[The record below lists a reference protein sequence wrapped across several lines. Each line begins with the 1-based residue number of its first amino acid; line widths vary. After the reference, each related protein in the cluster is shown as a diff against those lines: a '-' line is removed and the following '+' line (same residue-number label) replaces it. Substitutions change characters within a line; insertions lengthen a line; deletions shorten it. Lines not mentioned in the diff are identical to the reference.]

1 MATNWEASMF
11 TVQSVFKTKF
21 GSTAV
26 TFFGKI
32 KGDSISHP
40 GTILELVPAK
50 AVSVVV
56 GWDG

>member
-1 MATNWEASMF
+1 MF
-11 TVQSVFKTKF
+11 TLQSVFKTEI
-21 GSTAV
+21 GSTAIA
-26 TFFGKI
+26 FFK
-32 KGDSISHP
+32 KFKRDSITHP